1 MRNLQEVVDS
11 LFVFIHRATAQNSGN
26 TSVYWEFWWYLGII
40 LVVSNKGKCSHNVRT
55 FVRTLKKTT
64 LKPLKIW
71 QNYQLFSTREEQTK
85 MGST

>member
-1 MRNLQEVVDS
+1 MRNLQEIVDS

-26 TSVYWEFWWYLGII
+26 ASIYWEFWWYLGII